1 MSLQMR
7 GGGVIHGPVV
17 RSHEHSLNR
26 KVRRLG
32 MKCALAVSG
41 MQIEHNSLWSLQHSR
56 PVEVCSV
63 LLQAKTLEGRLH
75 VFDSL
80 SVADAKTVR
89 RSLLTPL
96 VSVISMNHVSHMSF
110 CLKSVLLHN
119 CVV

>member
-1 MSLQMR
+1 MR

-32 MKCALAVSG
+32 MKCALAVSD
-41 MQIEHNSLWSLQHSR
+41 MQIEHNSLWALQLSR
-56 PVEVCSV
+56 PAEVCYV

-80 SVADAKTVR
+80 SVAHAKTVR
-89 RSLLTPL
+89 QSLSTPL
-96 VSVISMNHVSHMSF
+96 LSVMSIDDVRHM
-110 CLKSVLLHN
+110 
-119 CVV
+119 

>member
-1 MSLQMR
+1 M
-7 GGGVIHGPVV
+7 IHGPVV

-41 MQIEHNSLWSLQHSR
+41 KQIEHNSLWSLQLSR
-56 PVEVCSV
+56 PVEVCYV

-89 RSLLTPL
+89 RSFTTPL
-96 VSVISMNHVSHMSF
+96 LSVTSIDDVSHI
-110 CLKSVLLHN
+110 
-119 CVV
+119 

>member
-1 MSLQMR
+1 
-7 GGGVIHGPVV
+7 VIHGPVV

>member
-1 MSLQMR
+1 
-7 GGGVIHGPVV
+7 VIHGPVV

-80 SVADAKTVR
+80 SVADAKTVCQSLST
-89 RSLLTPL
+89 SLL
-96 VSVISMNHVSHMSF
+96 SVISIDDVSHI
-110 CLKSVLLHN
+110 
-119 CVV
+119 